1 MTSKV
6 AVPVMSYY
14 LGVDQGSNSSRAVL
28 FDGSGGVVVDAA
40 QKVSLNR
47 FDTGHVEHNAVQLLD
62 SVASVIKQVLSSL
75 DDQQLKQVS
84 ACGIATQ
91 RSTVLA
97 WDVYGRALSP
107 ALSWQDVRA
116 EALLDK
122 LKPHER
128 EIRRL
133 TGLPLTA
140 YYSASK
146 MNWLLSESDS
156 VKQCAPNE
164 LRVSPLVSYLLF
176 HLLDNK
182 PYEIDF
188 SNAQRTQLFE
198 LDSLT
203 WSEQLCN
210 WFKVDA
216 RLLPDCMPMCANYGQ
231 LVDTRIPVTAVCG
244 DQNAAM
250 FGTGA
255 MEQGV
260 ALVNIGSGAFVLRE
274 LDELGN
280 STSQLTG
287 IAYADMNKVSYM
299 REATINGA
307 GNALNWAQQ
316 QWHVDD
322 LLSRLPEWIEQVNEP
337 PVFINAVG
345 GLGTPW
351 MQGGL
356 HSTFIGNGNYTDAEK
371 VVAVIE
377 SIVFMIQVNLE
388 LMSAEAPLKKLRV
401 SGGLSKQDGL
411 CQKLSNLSGFEVER
425 TNITEA
431 TARGVAWLAAG
442 RPENWST
449 AGSDKDAE
457 FIRYIPQ
464 HDETLHTRYQLF
476 KTEMKRIIN
485 NVQQAVPGK

>member
-1 MTSKV
+1 
-6 AVPVMSYY
+6 MSYI
-14 LGVDQGSNSSRAVL
+14 LGVDQGSNSSRAVV
-28 FDGSGGVVVDAA
+28 FDNDGGIVVSAA
-40 QKVSLNR
+40 QKVTLNR
-47 FDTGHVEHNAVQLLD
+47 FDTGRVEHDAGQLLD
-62 SVASVIKQVLSSL
+62 SVADVIKQALSSL
-75 DDQQLKQVS
+75 DDQQFEQVS

-97 WDVYGRALSP
+97 WDVHGGALSP

-116 EALLDK
+116 EAFLEK
-122 LKPHER
+122 LRPHER

-140 YYSASK
+140 YYSAGK
-146 MNWLLSESDS
+146 MNWLLSELDS
-156 VKQCAPNE
+156 VRQCVPGE
-164 LRVSPLVSYLLF
+164 LRVSPLISYLLF
-176 HLLDNK
+176 HLLENR

-203 WSEQLCN
+203 WSERLCN
-210 WFKVDA
+210 WFGIDSS
-216 RLLPDCMPMCANYGQ
+216 LLPVCMPMCTNYGP
-231 LVDTRIPVTAVCG
+231 LADTHIPVTAVCG

-250 FGTGA
+250 FGFGA
-255 MEQGV
+255 LEQGV

-274 LDELGN
+274 LDEFSS

-287 IAYADMNKVSYM
+287 IAYADMNTVGYM

-307 GNALNWAQQ
+307 GNALTWAQQ
-316 QWHVDD
+316 QWHIDK
-322 LLSRLPEWIEQVNEP
+322 LLSRLPDWIDQVNEP

-351 MQGGL
+351 MQGGIR
-356 HSTFIGNGNYTDAEK
+356 SYFSGNGDYSDAAK

-377 SIVFMIQVNLE
+377 SIVFMIQMNLE
-388 LMSAEAPLKKLRV
+388 LMTAEAPLKKLRV
-401 SGGLSKQDGL
+401 SGGLSRQGGL
-411 CQKLSNLSGFEVER
+411 CQKLSNLSGFELER
-425 TNITEA
+425 SHITEA

-442 RPENWST
+442 RPDNWGI

-457 FIRYIPQ
+457 IIRYTPQ
-464 HDETLHTRYQLF
+464 HDQKLHARYQLF
-476 KTEMKRIIN
+476 KTEMKRVLN
-485 NVQQAVPGK
+485 NNQQTVPGK